1 MFCPNCGNE
10 WQGDRCGVC
19 GYDRSSDA
27 LRFPTLT
34 LVEPGTKASRSD
46 RERKRVS
53 SLYDNALEK
62 ENAAVT
68 EENFAA
74 AARLYRQIG
83 KPGWR
88 DSEKRARRCGDKA
101 RQLKKQ
107 EQERLE
113 QEQRERERRE
123 RERKE
128 QLERER
134 KERELREQQERERR
148 EQLERERK
156 EREQKEREQ
165 KEREQRK
172 KLEDTLGFD
181 EFGID
186 ITKEF
191 EQLERERKERERR
204 EQLERERKERERKE
218 REQKEREQKER
229 EQRKKRGDTIGFDEF
244 DIDITKELEQL
255 EREGRERL
263 EREVREQLER
273 EGREQLERER
283 KERERREWERRQ
295 RAAAEE
301 RKKRLKKRRRI
312 RAGFCLLVLAAIALV
327 LWKVVLPRLGIGTE
341 RNEALRRGEME
352 AAERRGQR
360 LSMAAHTVG
369 VKPEGTVLAVGY
381 DELGQCQVSDWTNIV
396 AVSAGFNHTLGLM
409 ADGTAV
415 DSYPPLCDVSGWRG
429 ISAISAG
436 NHHAVGLMADGTVTA
451 AGIDDYGQCGVSEWR
466 DIVAV
471 AAGGCHTV
479 GLKADGTVVAVGQND
494 YGQCEV
500 SEWRDI
506 VAISAGQ
513 MHTVGLK
520 ADGTAVA
527 VGKNDSGQC
536 SVSGWKEIVAVSA
549 GFTHTAG
556 LKRNGSVISTGSD
569 YFGEDR
575 VSGWTDILAI
585 TAGYYQTAGLKA
597 DGTVVIAGGYDGYPP
612 CDVSGWNL
620 GKYGIGADGLPGAF
634 PEAAVTP
641 APAAE
646 LLKAADPD
654 AAGQGTEG
662 VSLALDRLELTLADP
677 GDTFRLA
684 AEVSPGQDP
693 AQIAWRSEDPAVAV
707 VDENGLVTAVNH
719 GDTRIF
725 AVLDGCT
732 RICSVRVE
740 GYAPGSVEAWR
751 DRARYPEL
759 EALPGESGVY
769 GAFIWYTVA
778 ISGADGV
785 NMRSGPGTSYTKI
798 GTVPD
803 GARVGAAAK
812 SEGGKWSLVCY
823 AGKFGWV
830 SNAYL
835 IDAQGD

>member
-34 LVEPGTKASRSD
+34 PVEPGTKASRSD

-68 EENFAA
+68 EEDFAA

-113 QEQRERERRE
+113 
-123 RERKE
+123 
-128 QLERER
+128 
-134 KERELREQQERERR
+134 REQQERERR
-148 EQLERERK
+148 EQ
-156 EREQKEREQ
+156 Q
-165 KEREQRK
+165 
-172 KLEDTLGFD
+172 
-181 EFGID
+181 
-186 ITKEF
+186 
-191 EQLERERKERERR
+191 ERERKERERR
-204 EQLERERKERERKE
+204 EQQERER
-218 REQKEREQKER
+218 REQELRQ
-229 EQRKKRGDTIGFDEF
+229 
-244 DIDITKELEQL
+244 LEQL
-255 EREGRERL
+255 ERDRQERDRQEKERQERER
-263 EREVREQLER
+263 REQELRQLEQLER
-273 EGREQLERER
+273 DRQERDRQE
-283 KERERREWERRQ
+283 KERQERDRQEKERQERDRQEKERLEQARREWERRQ

-429 ISAISAG
+429 IAAISAG

-585 TAGYYQTAGLKA
+585 AAGYYQTAGLKA

-620 GKYGIGADGLPGAF
+620 GKYVIGADGLPGAF

-662 VSLALDRLELTLADP
+662 VSLALNRLELTLADP

>member
-34 LVEPGTKASRSD
+34 PVEPGTKASRSD

-68 EENFAA
+68 EEDFAA

-134 KERELREQQERERR
+134 KERELREKQERERR

-165 KEREQRK
+165 KKREQRK

-181 EFGID
+181 KFGID

-191 EQLERERKERERR
+191 
-204 EQLERERKERERKE
+204 
-218 REQKEREQKER
+218 
-229 EQRKKRGDTIGFDEF
+229 
-244 DIDITKELEQL
+244 EQL

-283 KERERREWERRQ
+283 KERERREQLERERKERERRERERRQ

-429 ISAISAG
+429 IAAISAG

-536 SVSGWKEIVAVSA
+536 SVSGWKGIIAVSA

-620 GKYGIGADGLPGAF
+620 GKYMIGADGLPGAF

-654 AAGQGTEG
+654 ADGQGTEG

-693 AQIAWRSEDPAVAV
+693 AQITWRSEDPAVAI

-732 RICSVRVE
+732 RICYVRVE
-740 GYAPGSVEAWR
+740 GYAPDSVEAWR
-751 DRARYPEL
+751 DRSRYPEL

-769 GAFIWYTVA
+769 GEFIWYTVA

-823 AGKFGWV
+823 AGQFGWV
-830 SNAYL
+830 SNGYL
-835 IDAQGD
+835 IADPGDSAKASPGN